1 MHMVTMDMGIM
12 DTMVMDI
19 MVTTD
24 IMVTG
29 ITDITDIMDT
39 TDIMDIMDTTVMVT
53 MDTIMDEIIVL
64 HENVSCYSCKLP
76 KRGLGV
82 TVL

>member
-19 MVTTD
+19 MVTAD

-29 ITDITDIMDT
+29 ITDIMDT

-64 HENVSCYSCKLP
+64 HENVSYYSCKLP